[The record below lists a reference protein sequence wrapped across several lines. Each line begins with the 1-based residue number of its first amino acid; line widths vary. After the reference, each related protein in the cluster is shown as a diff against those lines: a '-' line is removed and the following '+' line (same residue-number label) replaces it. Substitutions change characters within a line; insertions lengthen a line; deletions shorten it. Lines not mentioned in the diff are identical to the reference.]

1 MSVYGFIKNIYW
13 NIRLYPNLKIGLG
26 VDFENKGNIV
36 AKSAFI
42 GSIRNRTVQWTY
54 TGKRSAFLN
63 HGQVYLGKNTRIH
76 KGLGIQVN
84 GVFSMGNNSYI
95 NPNCIIICQEKIE
108 IGNECAISW
117 NFTAMDTDL
126 HHITGSPLTAPII
139 IEDNVWIGANVTV
152 LKGVRIGKGAV
163 IAAQAVVTKNVP
175 PHSLV
180 AGNPAKLIREQ
191 VEWKM

>member
-1 MSVYGFIKNIYW
+1 
-13 NIRLYPNLKIGLG
+13 
-26 VDFENKGNIV
+26 
-36 AKSAFI
+36 
-42 GSIRNRTVQWTY
+42 
-54 TGKRSAFLN
+54 
-63 HGQVYLGKNTRIH
+63 
-76 KGLGIQVN
+76 
-84 GVFSMGNNSYI
+84 MGNNSYI